1 MTAQRTTK
9 LSYVVTGGGQGI
21 GRAVVDRLTQ
31 DGHVVVLDLDAEERP
46 GTTVVRGD
54 AGDAEVAQRA
64 ADAAA
69 SPAARS
75 PCAASWRRAPAV
87 RS

>member
-64 ADAAA
+64 ADAAG
-69 SPAARS
+69 AAGIL
-75 PCAASWRRAPAV
+75 AG
-87 RS
+87 